1 MFRNRNFQTI
11 AQINDIKWS
20 KQSYTIRKFLRV
32 IKTLCQMQI
41 EMQIK
46 PAFEVWN
53 YTKKLEMVVP
63 RDIENLRKHGNQIN
77 DNETQQQY
85 YKCEYLYLF
94 SLT

>member
-1 MFRNRNFQTI
+1 
-11 AQINDIKWS
+11 
-20 KQSYTIRKFLRV
+20 
-32 IKTLCQMQI
+32 
-41 EMQIK
+41 
-46 PAFEVWN
+46 
-53 YTKKLEMVVP
+53 MVVP